1 MLSKQLLLFFLQS
14 TSKIVKD
21 LDVKNLSHKTDA
33 NKKPIY
39 DFITGPLDYGQTY
52 KVSIFATTITKEKGK
67 NNNLKKLSN

>member
-1 MLSKQLLLFFLQS
+1 M
-14 TSKIVKD
+14 KD

-67 NNNLKKLSN
+67 

>member
-1 MLSKQLLLFFLQS
+1 M
-14 TSKIVKD
+14 KD

-52 KVSIFATTITKEKGK
+52 KFSIFATTITKEKGK
-67 NNNLKKLSN
+67 KNNHYKDFIELKHFDKQF